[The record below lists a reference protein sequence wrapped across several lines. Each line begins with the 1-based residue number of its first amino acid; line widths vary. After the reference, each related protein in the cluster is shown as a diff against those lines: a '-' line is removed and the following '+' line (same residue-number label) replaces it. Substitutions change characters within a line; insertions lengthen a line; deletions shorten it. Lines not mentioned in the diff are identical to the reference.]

1 VRAFRKAVEVGIPI
15 VGMLVVFGGVLLVS
29 PTQLQLQMIVVL
41 VGVLMIEAGV
51 WGMTKAVLPNER
63 QFVALRE
70 EGDRFIG
77 LIRTLNEAKV
87 DHLQQETDQT
97 RTAVDAAL
105 EEMHDSVR
113 TMGELAGREV

>member
-1 VRAFRKAVEVGIPI
+1 
-15 VGMLVVFGGVLLVS
+15 MLVVFGGVLLVS